1 MKWVNFLP
9 ILEIEISQEMM
20 SPSNI
25 HNLGE
30 IDRITLGLASQ
41 RSQKR
46 DQFITAQLT
55 NHLFQTS
62 GHKGLDLA
70 AINIQR

>member
-1 MKWVNFLP
+1 
-9 ILEIEISQEMM
+9 M